1 MSLKSSLA
9 KGRFFPIRL
18 NRLRLLIDTHV
29 FLWFTS
35 NPQALVEDTFFAIED
50 PENDVFVSAAAAW
63 EISIKHAK
71 GKLSL
76 PLEPAVYV
84 RTRIKELGFTPLA
97 ITLEHALAAASL
109 PSIHA
114 DPFDRIMV
122 AQAQAESLT
131 LVTRDAQLLR
141 YPVKAMPA

>member
-1 MSLKSSLA
+1 M
-9 KGRFFPIRL
+9 
-18 NRLRLLIDTHV
+18 
-29 FLWFTS
+29 
-35 NPQALVEDTFFAIED
+35 EDTFFAIED

-76 PLEPAVYV
+76 PLEPAIYV
-84 RTRIKELGFTPLA
+84 TARLKELGFSPLA

-131 LVTRDAQLLR
+131 LVTRDAELLR

>member
-1 MSLKSSLA
+1 M
-9 KGRFFPIRL
+9 
-18 NRLRLLIDTHV
+18 RLLIDTHV

-35 NPQALVEDTFFAIED
+35 NPKELDEDAFLAIED
-50 PENDVFVSAAAAW
+50 PDNDVFISAAVAW

-76 PLEPAVYV
+76 PLEPAIYV
-84 RTRIKELGFTPLA
+84 TTRLKELGFSPLA

-131 LVTRDAQLLR
+131 FVTRDAQLLR
-141 YPVKAMPA
+141 YAVKAIPA